1 MEEYLKVTYGEGI
14 CQLINRNLAA
24 MPSIKG

>member
-14 CQLINRNLAA
+14 CQLISRNLAA
-24 MPSIKG
+24 MLSTKG